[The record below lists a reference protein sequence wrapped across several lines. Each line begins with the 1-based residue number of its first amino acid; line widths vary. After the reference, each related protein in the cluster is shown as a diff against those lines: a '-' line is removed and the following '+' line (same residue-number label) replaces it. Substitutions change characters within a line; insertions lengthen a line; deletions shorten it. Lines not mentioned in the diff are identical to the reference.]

1 MKKVVLL
8 ACVIVVSGFASS
20 CSFKLSDLNREIER
34 YNKECTNLN
43 FAEQHSFNIKRKC
56 QELEEK
62 VRKAEYELNKCREER
77 NDDIARKFNSIY
89 R

>member
-8 ACVIVVSGFASS
+8 ACVMVVSGFASS
-20 CSFKLSDLNREIER
+20 CSFKLSNLNQEIER

-43 FAEQHSFNIKRKC
+43 YPGYILNIKRKC
-56 QELEEK
+56 QELEK
-62 VRKAEYELNKCREER
+62 RVRKAEYELNKCREER

>member
-8 ACVIVVSGFASS
+8 ACVIVVSGFASW

-43 FAEQHSFNIKRKC
+43 FAEQHNLFIKRKC

-77 NDDIARKFNSIY
+77 NDNIAREFLY